1 MRHVMLPPHV
11 LLIEP
16 TSVYA
21 LLSSAELDAAGF
33 EVTLAG
39 SLEDGRRCAET
50 ILDPERSTPST
61 IILINISAAATP
73 QAPFPGLRLARQ
85 LRQQID
91 RGLLREAVIVGLVER
106 TTAAVEAAAQE
117 AGCHLLQTPLRA
129 SAAEFMRRL
138 VVAAAFVAAPEAT
151 GARLHPAHAA

>member
-16 TSVYA
+16 TPVYA
-21 LLSSAELDAAGF
+21 LLSSSELDAAGF

-39 SLEDGRRCAET
+39 SLEDGYRCAET
-50 ILDPERSTPST
+50 LLDPAQPAPFT
-61 IILINISAAATP
+61 IILINISAAATHE
-73 QAPFPGLRLARQ
+73 APFPGLRLVRH
-85 LRQQID
+85 LRQQMD
-91 RGLLREAVIVGLVER
+91 RDLLCEAVIVGLVER
-106 TTAAVEAAAQE
+106 TTAAVEATAQE